1 MKLEQPFYSLQER
14 NPYWSS
20 YTCLANA
27 VIGKKYLKTEI
38 RLAFRKAARGCQRSA
53 GVLAV
58 HHEAAPSTGGS
69 DSHAAG
75 GTDARS
81 HEICGGIGRG
91 ERRLHPGRRARRQAR
106 RAVARDRQRSIFM
119 RAGL

>member
-38 RLAFRKAARGCQRSA
+38 RLAFRKLVYRDDYAKSESEQIIAHLISLSKPTLTKNDIVDTKSPINT
-53 GVLAV
+53 GVY
-58 HHEAAPSTGGS
+58 EM
-69 DSHAAG
+69 
-75 GTDARS
+75 
-81 HEICGGIGRG
+81 E
-91 ERRLHPGRRARRQAR
+91 
-106 RAVARDRQRSIFM
+106 VA
-119 RAGL
+119 